1 MQVLI
6 VGEEREVNMAIAN
19 ALESRGHEV
28 LVAADAYFARILPR
42 PDVLIAD
49 PEMPGLSGLDL
60 LEEYNETGRAP
71 RTVFLSSHPSLE
83 SCRRALRL
91 GASEFLSKPFRLA
104 DLVRAVELGV
114 AKPAAIFE
122 QTYSIS
128 PTSIEDC
135 MLDLAAFGLR
145 RRVGPT
151 CRARACSAIG
161 EVVSNVLEH
170 ASPNGEGLF
179 HVTASVDSREFHVT
193 VRDEG
198 VGMETGDVAVH
209 TMSTGGGLSRALALS
224 ENLDLRSTPGAGTTV
239 QMSFGATRV
248 DYVGPDQV
256 DLTELDFFTPQIAQQ
271 IISTL
276 ELDGSEKFFQLSP
289 SLAVVIGR
297 LLAGPDP
304 ARIAAQALRS

>member
-1 MQVLI
+1 MQILI
-6 VGEEREVNMAIAN
+6 VGEEREVSQAIAN
-19 ALESRGHEV
+19 ALESRGHDV
-28 LVAADAYFARILPR
+28 LVASDAHSARALPR

-60 LEEYNETGRAP
+60 LEEYRDAGCAP

-104 DLVRAVELGV
+104 DLVRAVEHGQERPSALFEETY
-114 AKPAAIFE
+114 AI
-122 QTYSIS
+122 T
-128 PTSIEDC
+128 PTCVEDS
-135 MLDLAAFGLR
+135 MLDLAAFALR

-151 CRARACSAIG
+151 CRARACSALG
-161 EVVSNVLEH
+161 EVISNVVQH
-170 ASPNGEGLF
+170 AYEDGRGHF
-179 HVTASVDSREFHVT
+179 HLSARVDSRELTVT

-198 VGMETGDVAVH
+198 VGMDTGGIAVDS
-209 TMSTGGGLSRALALS
+209 MSTGGGLARVLALS
-224 ENLDLRSTPGAGTTV
+224 ENLDLRSTPVEGTTV

-256 DLTELDFFTPQIAQQ
+256 DLTELDYFTPQVAQQ
-271 IISTL
+271 ILSTL
-276 ELDGSEKFFQLSP
+276 ELDGSESFFQLSP

>member
-1 MQVLI
+1 MQILI
-6 VGEEREVNMAIAN
+6 VGEAREVSNAIAS

-28 LVAADAYFARILPR
+28 LVAADARSAATLPH

-60 LEEYNETGRAP
+60 LEQYNAEGCAP
-71 RTVFLSSHPSLE
+71 RTVFLAAQPSLE

-104 DLVRAVELGV
+104 DLVRAVEQND
-114 AKPAAIFE
+114 AQPATSFD
-122 QTYSIS
+122 QTY
-128 PTSIEDC
+128 TVTATDIEDC
-135 MLDLAAFGLR
+135 MLDLAAFALR
-145 RRVGPT
+145 HRVGPT
-151 CRARACSAIG
+151 CRARACSALG
-161 EVVSNVLEH
+161 EVLSNVTEH
-170 ASPNGEGLF
+170 AYPAEDGLF
-179 HVTASVDSREFHVT
+179 RVTASVDSRELKVT
-193 VRDEG
+193 VRDDG
-198 VGMETGDVAVH
+198 VGMETRGVAVEY
-209 TMSTGGGLSRALALS
+209 MSTGGGLSRALALS
-224 ENLDLRSTPGAGTTV
+224 ESLDVRSTPDRGTTV

-256 DLTELDFFTPQIAQQ
+256 DLTELDFFTPQMAQQ

-276 ELDGSEKFFQLSP
+276 ELNGAESFFQLSP